1 MPTKIDASIIEIIR
15 RGGLVIYPTETL
27 YGLGCDA
34 TNEAAIA
41 RLLALK
47 GRAESKPPP
56 VLVAD
61 ERQLARLVNQVP
73 DVAARLMAEHWPGA
87 LTLVLPARAE
97 VVGVLTGAAAD
108 GTRTVA
114 VRQTAHPLARALCE
128 AVGAPLVA
136 TSANLAGATGRAAN
150 PRSLD
155 DIALALRD
163 GVGAILDGGV
173 VAGQPSTVIDC
184 TVSPPRLLRAGA
196 VHLPDAVFS
205 K

>member
-1 MPTKIDASIIEIIR
+1 MLTAIDDGVEIIR

-47 GRAESKPPP
+47 GRAEGKPPP
-56 VLVAD
+56 VLVANGH
-61 ERQLARLVNQVP
+61 QLARLVDELP
-73 DVAARLMAEHWPGA
+73 DIAARLMAEYWPGA
-87 LTLVLPARAE
+87 LTLVLPARA
-97 VVGVLTGAAAD
+97 GVAGALTGTAAD

-128 AVGAPLVA
+128 AVGTPLVA
-136 TSANLAGATGRAAN
+136 TSANFAGATGNAAN

-155 DIALALRD
+155 DIAPALRH
-163 GVGAILDGGV
+163 GVGAVLDGGV
-173 VAGQPSTVIDC
+173 VAGRPSTVIDC

-196 VHLPDAVFS
+196 LHLPDEVFS